1 MPLSGGLD
9 YQIDKSAEQICDALA
24 GVTLRRVESF
34 HRSRSLSEL
43 GSKWHNHVYLNN
55 VISLEHLTMPNLWGY
70 SLLLD
75 DIMRDYR
82 HLFSARNNLTNK
94 IISI

>member
-9 YQIDKSAEQICDALA
+9 YQIDKSAEQICDVLA
-24 GVTLRRVESF
+24 RVTLRRVESF

-43 GSKWHNHVYLNN
+43 GSDVYLNN
-55 VISLEHLTMPNLWGY
+55 VISLEHLTIPNLWGY